1 MKKFK
6 FNWGWG
12 IFLTM
17 TLFVLAMVYTVYLTM
32 QNDYILESDNYY
44 QETLE
49 YDQVIVAERYGKTLF
64 EGQVWKTDS
73 TGNMTFILPLKI
85 DSAQCKLLHPVDTKY
100 DRELPV
106 KWESNELT
114 LLFSEL
120 PIQNQLWRV
129 ELSAFIGENEALLRK
144 KWKH

>member
-12 IFLTM
+12 ILITM

-44 QETLE
+44 EETLE
-49 YDQVIVAERYGKTLF
+49 YDQIIVAERYGKTLF
-64 EGQVWKTDS
+64 EGQIWKLDS
-73 TGNMTFILPLKI
+73 AGDMHFTLPLKI
-85 DSAQCKLLHPVDTKY
+85 DSARCKLLHPVDTKY
-100 DRELPV
+100 DRDLSV
-106 KWESNELT
+106 KFKSNHLT

-120 PIQNQLWRV
+120 PVRDQLWRV
-129 ELSAFIGENEALLRK
+129 ELSAFIGGNEALLRK